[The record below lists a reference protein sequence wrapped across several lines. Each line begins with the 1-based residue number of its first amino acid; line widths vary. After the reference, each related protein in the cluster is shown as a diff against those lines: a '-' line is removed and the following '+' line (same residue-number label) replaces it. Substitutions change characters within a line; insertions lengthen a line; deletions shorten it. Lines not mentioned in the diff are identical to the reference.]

1 MGEVTDYFSNEGVD
15 GVISDPN
22 YPMFDYYLKND
33 DDILSLEEKITK
45 QLIPFIIEKFKLEN
59 AKKEKLQQIDADFEN
74 ITKQGWDS
82 GQGFNL
88 GITAQDVS
96 LLVGL
101 FVLAKEASA
110 MGLNPPPVID
120 MNGGIHTFTMQ
131 ELTMLMLQ
139 YGQARSQISAT
150 DATRRKAV
158 ENATTIEEVNN
169 I

>member
-1 MGEVTDYFSNEGVD
+1 MITIINEEISKFLPIRGISQNSDNSYEIIFHD
-15 GVISDPN
+15 GTTEQQKQEA
-22 YPMFDYYLKND
+22 YA
-33 DDILSLEEKITK
+33 ILSKIP
-45 QLIPFIIEKFKLEN
+45 LIL

-82 GQGFNL
+82 GQGFSL

-131 ELTMLMLQ
+131 QLTMLMLQ
-139 YGQARSQISAT
+139 YGQARSQISAN

>member
-1 MGEVTDYFSNEGVD
+1 MNNIDFINEEVSKLYPIQGVTENPD
-15 GVISDPN
+15 GTI
-22 YPMFDYYLKND
+22 
-33 DDILSLEEKITK
+33 DIRFYDEITEEQKQQAYDIVEKIP
-45 QLIPFIIEKFKLEN
+45 LIV
-59 AKKEKLQQIDADFEN
+59 AKKEKIKQIDADFEN

-82 GQGFNL
+82 GQGFSL

-120 MNGGIHTFTMQ
+120 MNGGIHALSMQ
-131 ELTMLMLQ
+131 ELTALMLQ
-139 YGQARSQISAT
+139 YGQARALISAQ
-150 DATRRKAV
+150 DAMRRKAV
-158 ENATTIEEVNN
+158 ENATTIEEVDN

>member
-1 MGEVTDYFSNEGVD
+1 MD
-15 GVISDPN
+15 
-22 YPMFDYYLKND
+22 
-33 DDILSLEEKITK
+33 
-45 QLIPFIIEKFKLEN
+45 
-59 AKKEKLQQIDADFEN
+59 KEKLQQIDADFES

-82 GQGFNL
+82 GQGFSL

-139 YGQARSQISAT
+139 YGQARSQISAN